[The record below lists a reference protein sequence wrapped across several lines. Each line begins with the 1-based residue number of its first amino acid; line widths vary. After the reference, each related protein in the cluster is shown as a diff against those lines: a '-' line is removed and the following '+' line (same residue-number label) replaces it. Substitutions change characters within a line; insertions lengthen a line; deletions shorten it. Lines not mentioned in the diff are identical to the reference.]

1 MSIYLGLGSNL
12 GDRRVNLSRALE
24 MLERDGVTIKRVSPV
39 VESPA
44 LLPEG
49 APSDWNTPFLNL
61 AVECAADCTPHELAT
76 RIKRIERALGRE
88 GTERWSPR
96 PADIDILLWHGET
109 IADERLVIPHRDL
122 TKRAFVLSPMIAL
135 APRLTVP
142 GHPGKTLLELSIELG
157 EQIPLWMGI
166 VNVTPDSFSDGGRYV
181 EWPGVEPHVDAM
193 IAAGVHIIDVGAQS
207 TRPGATLISADEE
220 WQRLKPV
227 LVALQAHM
235 QSQRLRPLVSVDTFY
250 PEVAA
255 RALALGADI
264 INDVTGL
271 TNADMIDLARTSEK
285 EWIAMH
291 SLTIPVERE
300 RTLPADC
307 DPVTAV
313 SEWLEQRLES
323 WRAAG
328 LDLSRIVFDCGIGFG
343 KDPLQSLKLLRA
355 AGEFRRFGLRVLVG
369 HSRKSF
375 LRTATGTYEA
385 ERDLATIGA
394 SLELCAQ
401 GIDILRVHDVPA
413 HVVAYRG
420 WSHLRG

>member
-12 GDRRVNLSRALE
+12 GDRRANLARALE
-24 MLERDGVTIKRVSPV
+24 MLELDGVAIRRVSPI

-49 APSDWNTPFLNL
+49 APSDWNTPFLNM
-61 AVECAADCTPHELAT
+61 AAECAVGCMPHELVAL
-76 RIKRIERALGRE
+76 IKRIERALGRE

-96 PADIDILLWHGET
+96 PADIDILLWHRET

-142 GHPGKTLLELSIELG
+142 GHADKTLLEHSIELA

-181 EWPGVEPHVDAM
+181 EWPAIEVHVEAM
-193 IAAGVHIIDVGAQS
+193 LAAGAHIIDVGAQS
-207 TRPGATLISADEE
+207 TRPGAVLISPDEE
-220 WQRLKPV
+220 WRRLEPV
-227 LVALQAHM
+227 LKELRGRCG
-235 QSQRLRPLVSVDTFY
+235 SQRLRPLLSVDTFY
-250 PEVAA
+250 PQVAE
-255 RALALGADI
+255 RALALGVDM

-271 TNADMIDLARTSEK
+271 TDPAMIDLARASGVDC
-285 EWIAMH
+285 IAMH
-291 SLTIPVERE
+291 SVGIPANRE
-300 RTLPADC
+300 RTLPQDA
-307 DPVTAV
+307 DPVEMV
-313 SEWLEQRLES
+313 KEWLQRRLDDWS
-323 WRAAG
+323 AAG
-328 LDLSRIVFDCGIGFG
+328 LDLDRIIFDCGIGFG
-343 KDPLQSLKLLRA
+343 KNPLQSLKLLRA
-355 AGEFRRFGLRVLVG
+355 AGEFRAYGLRVLVG

-375 LRTATGTYEA
+375 LRTATHAYEQ
-385 ERDLATIGA
+385 ERDLATLGA
-394 SLELCAQ
+394 SLELCEQ

-413 HVVAYRG
+413 HVAAYRG